1 MIRMLI
7 LILIGTVFAAALL
20 AVFLIAPYQGGRRA
34 KKWRGTLF
42 AHRGLH
48 GNGVAENTLPAF
60 ERACAHGFGI
70 ELDVRL
76 SKDGEV
82 VVFHDDDFNR
92 LLGDGRRVDEMEMPA
107 LRCVKL
113 PNEGYIPTFQETLD
127 LVGGRVP
134 LLVEVKNGARNE
146 ELCRKTLA
154 LLRSYHGA
162 YIVESFSPPIL
173 FWFRRHARDVLR
185 GQLVTE
191 EKEYAAQFSPFV
203 AFMLSNLL
211 LNFLARPDFV
221 AYKTPVKDFYA
232 PRIQR
237 KLFHTPMAAWT
248 VRTPEK
254 LSEVRAR
261 NEMAIFERFL
271 PESGSIKESGGT
283 CNEV

>member
-1 MIRMLI
+1 MIRILI
-7 LILIGTVFAAALL
+7 LILLGMVLAAALL
-20 AVFLIAPYQGGRRA
+20 AIFLIAPNQGGRRA
-34 KKWRGTLF
+34 KKWRATLF

-48 GNGVAENTLPAF
+48 GNGLSENTLPAF
-60 ERACAHGFGI
+60 ERACERGFGI

-82 VVFHDDDFNR
+82 VVFHDDDFKR
-92 LLGDGRRVDEMEMPA
+92 LLGDGRRVDEMDMDA
-107 LRCVKL
+107 LRRIKL
-113 PNEGYIPTFQETLD
+113 PDGSGVPTFRETLE
-127 LVGGRVP
+127 LVDGRVP
-134 LLVEVKNGARNE
+134 LLIELKNGSRNR
-146 ELCRKTLA
+146 ELCEKTVA
-154 LLRSYHGA
+154 LLRSYRGA

-173 FWFRRHARDVLR
+173 FWFRRHVGDVVR

-191 EKEYAAQFSPFV
+191 KKEYLVQFSPFV
-203 AFMLSNLL
+203 AFLLSNLL

-254 LSEVRAR
+254 LSEVLAR

-271 PESGSIKESGGT
+271 PESESTKISGGR
-283 CNEV
+283 